1 MRSFVLITLL
11 LLVKCTFGQDLTGI
25 WRGSFSS
32 SDRITQLLNLD
43 DRYKYE
49 VQIDQ
54 KNKGFNGVTYS
65 YKTTV
70 FYGKASANGT
80 INPKTGKVLLTEIK
94 MMEIKMQQGSD
105 ACLQT
110 FMLQYSKNGNE
121 EFLEGKYTSYNEKD
135 SSLCGRGTVLL
146 RKVPTSDFHK
156 EPFLVERENEKLKK
170 KVPAVVPPKTS
181 AAPATKNPAPKAV
194 AKSPV
199 TKNPASNTIVKT
211 PPTKAPVTTKPVIT
225 KPPVKSPVTKTVPQS
240 SDPSGNT
247 TIPDIAKTD
256 TFSKGVPSIKK
267 TIPLTLPR
275 ELATRENE
283 LIKTITVNANEVSI
297 NIYDNGTIDHDTV
310 SVFLDK
316 KLVVSRQMLT
326 TSPISLKLNLN
337 EDNAYHELVMVAEN
351 LGDIPPNT
359 SLMVVKSGDKVYEVR
374 ITSTQQKNAVIVFKY
389 EPAGK

>member
-1 MRSFVLITLL
+1 MLTLL
-11 LLVKCTFGQDLTGI
+11 LLVESGFSQDLTGI

-32 SDRITQLLNLD
+32 SDRITQLLNIE

-54 KNKGFNGVTYS
+54 SNKGFNGVTYS

-80 INPKTGKVLLTEIK
+80 VNLKTGKVMLTEVK
-94 MMEIKMQQGSD
+94 MIEIKMQQGSD

-110 FMLQYSKNGNE
+110 FMLQYSKNGDE

-146 RKVPTSDFHK
+146 RKVTTSDFHK
-156 EPFLVERENEKLKK
+156 EPFLVKRENEKLKK
-170 KVPAVVPPKTS
+170 KVPAIVPPKT
-181 AAPATKNPAPKAV
+181 AAPATKNPDPKTVAKAPATKNPAPNTIVKTPSTKTPV
-194 AKSPV
+194 TTKPVTTKPPAKSPV
-199 TKNPASNTIVKT
+199 TKT
-211 PPTKAPVTTKPVIT
+211 APKPV
-225 KPPVKSPVTKTVPQS
+225 
-240 SDPSGNT
+240 DPSGNQ

-256 TFSKGVPSIKK
+256 TYRQGVPSIKK
-267 TIPLTLPR
+267 DIPVILPK
-275 ELATRENE
+275 ELATRETE
-283 LIKTITVNANEVSI
+283 LVKTITVNTNEVSI

-326 TSPISLKLNLN
+326 TSPISLKLNLD
-337 EDNAYHELVMVAEN
+337 EGNAYHELVMVAEN

-374 ITSTQQKNAVIVFKY
+374 ITSTQQKNAMIVFKY
-389 EPAGK
+389 ESVK

>member
-1 MRSFVLITLL
+1 MRAFVLITFL
-11 LLVKCTFGQDLTGI
+11 LLVKCTFSQDLTGI

-49 VQIDQ
+49 VQINQRD
-54 KNKGFNGVTYS
+54 KGFNSVTYS

-80 INPKTGKVLLTEIK
+80 VNPKTGKVLLTEIK
-94 MMEIKMQQGSD
+94 MIEIKMQQGSD

-170 KVPAVVPPKTS
+170 KAPAVVPPKT
-181 AAPATKNPAPKAV
+181 V

-199 TKNPASNTIVKT
+199 KKNPDPKAIVKT
-211 PPTKAPVTTKPVIT
+211 PATKTPVTTKPVT
-225 KPPVKSPVTKTVPQS
+225 AKPPAKSPVAKTVPKPAN
-240 SDPSGNT
+240 PSGNS

-256 TFSKGVPSIKK
+256 TYRKGVPSIKK
-267 TIPLTLPR
+267 DIPVTLPK

-283 LIKTITVNANEVSI
+283 LVKTITVNANEVSI

-326 TSPISLKLNLN
+326 TLPISLKLNLN

-359 SLMVVKSGDKVYEVR
+359 SLMVVKWGDKVYEVR

-389 EPAGK
+389 EPAEK